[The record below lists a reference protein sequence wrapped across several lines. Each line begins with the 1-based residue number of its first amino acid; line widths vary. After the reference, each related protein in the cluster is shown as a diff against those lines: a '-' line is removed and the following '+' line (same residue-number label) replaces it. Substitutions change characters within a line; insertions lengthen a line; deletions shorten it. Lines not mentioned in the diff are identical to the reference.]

1 MTGKTRT
8 KDHPMSLL
16 NRLLLSVTVALAII
30 LVGTLTWSVT
40 AARQYLD
47 GQLQSE
53 SDNAIS
59 ALALSLSQPAN
70 QDPVTRELLIM
81 ALFDTGKFDTI
92 AFTGLQGETLFER
105 EQPPLAHDKGQSPD
119 WFARLLPLH
128 APRVQRAVSD
138 GWKQV
143 GHLSLTV
150 NNAYASDALWRSSTR
165 MALLII
171 IAGLAWALFVAGL
184 VRWFRR
190 MLRQQVE
197 AQVTAID
204 KQMTMD
210 HAADAPME
218 ADAPDVRELASV
230 VRAIHATRE
239 RVRATAREQGE
250 RIETLQLELN
260 TDPVTGLANRRYFIN
275 ELHRVLDAPTADTAA
290 AGHLMLFRQR
300 DLPAVNAHLGHA
312 GADAWLATV
321 GQHARAVIA
330 DAGSAAPGLQIAR
343 LNGSDFIV
351 LIPQLDGPR
360 AALLAQRMRQTLE
373 GLRVTLAQGRR
384 CRWAYALT
392 DYLAGSTMS
401 DVLARLDQALMRAES
416 AGHGEVELL
425 AQDSAALHVAAQD
438 QWRHILENA
447 LATPGA
453 LTLQLHPLTFEGQL
467 RACQQEATLA
477 LRTKDGG
484 MLTGAL
490 FLPAAVRLGLSAAFD
505 TQAIRLG
512 LQWLA
517 QHDGDTLVVRASLPS
532 LAQPDFR
539 EQVHAALQ
547 AAPSNVASRLVLELD
562 AHALQTDAEDVTEFT
577 RHVTAAGA
585 GVALRRLDQ
594 SPMALA
600 RLHEFALRYVK
611 LGGDFAEQALTSP
624 GGRQLLLAMLATARD
639 LQIPALVHAPV
650 DPHTAMLL
658 REHGASLLMDA
669 P

>member
-1 MTGKTRT
+1 
-8 KDHPMSLL
+8 MSLL

-70 QDPVTRELLIM
+70 QDPVTRELLMM
-81 ALFDTGKFDTI
+81 ALFDTGKFNAI
-92 AFTGLQGETLFER
+92 AFTGLEGEPLFTR
-105 EQPPLAHDKGQSPD
+105 EQPPLAHYRGQAPD

-128 APRVQRAVSD
+128 APQVQRAVSD

-143 GHLSLTV
+143 GQLSLTV

-171 IAGLAWALFVAGL
+171 VAGLAWALFVAAL
-184 VRWFRR
+184 LRWFRR
-190 MLRQQVE
+190 VLRQQVE
-197 AQVTAID
+197 AQVMAIG
-204 KQMTMD
+204 KQAATG
-210 HAADAPME
+210 HATDAPTPS
-218 ADAPDVRELASV
+218 AAPGVEELASV

-239 RVRATAREQGE
+239 RVRVTAREQGE

-260 TDPVTGLANRRYFIN
+260 SDPVTGLANRRYFIN
-275 ELHRVLDAPTADTAA
+275 ELRRVLDAPPEGSAA
-290 AGHLMLFRQR
+290 TGHLMLFRQR
-300 DLPAVNAHLGHA
+300 DLPALNAHLGHA

-321 GQHARAVIA
+321 GEHARAVLA
-330 DAGSAAPGLQIAR
+330 SASGAAPGLQIAR
-343 LNGSDFIV
+343 LNGSDFIM
-351 LIPQLDGPR
+351 LIPQLDGPQ
-360 AALLAQRMRQTLE
+360 AALLVQRMRQALE
-373 GLRVTLAQGRR
+373 GLRVALADGRR

-392 DYLAGSTMS
+392 DYLAGTAMS

-416 AGHGEVELL
+416 AGHGDVEFL
-425 AQDSAALHVAAQD
+425 AQGGVALHVAAQG
-438 QWRHILENA
+438 QWRQVLDHA
-447 LATPGA
+447 LATPGV
-453 LTLQLHPLTFEGQL
+453 LTLQVRPLAFEGQSHPPHA
-467 RACQQEATLA
+467 RQQEATLA
-477 LRTKDGG
+477 LQTEDGAL
-484 MLTGAL
+484 LTGAL

-505 TQAIRLG
+505 VQALQLG

-517 QHDGDTLVVRASLPS
+517 QHDGDALVVRASLPS
-532 LAQPDFR
+532 LAQPGFAD
-539 EQVHAALQ
+539 QVHAALQ
-547 AAPSNVASRLVLELD
+547 AAPRDVASRLVLELD
-562 AHALQTDAEDVTEFT
+562 AHALQTDAEDVAAFA
-577 RHVTAAGA
+577 RQVTADGA

-600 RLHEFALRYVK
+600 QLHELALRYVK

-624 GGRQLLLAMLATARD
+624 GGRQLLLAMLETARG
-639 LQIPALVHAPV
+639 LQVPALVHARV
-650 DPHTAMLL
+650 DSKAGALL
-658 REHGASLLMDA
+658 QAHGAHLLTDA